1 MLRCVAEEPCVVV
14 ALGPRLLGDAFGRLL
29 LAVASPLDVVVVP
42 GDAAPPEGARVLVT
56 DGGPAPAGVRA
67 DVVVRFA
74 GDVDD
79 LVRRVVEAARGH

>member
-1 MLRCVAEEPCVVV
+1 MLRSVAEEPCVVV

-29 LAVASPLDVVVVP
+29 AAASPLDVVVVP
-42 GDAAPPEGARVLVT
+42 GDAVPPVGARVLVT
-56 DGGPAPAGVRA
+56 DDGPTPPGVRA

-79 LVRRVVEAARGH
+79 LVRRVVEAAGGQ